1 MTTELNN
8 EKILKI
14 WEEVMKLSEEKAKL
28 SLFGLIVLTEGGGH
42 IPFFEPGTEKT
53 ESDRKV

>member
-1 MTTELNN
+1 VDTQLNN

-14 WEEVMKLSEEKAKL
+14 WDEVMKLSEEKAKL

-42 IPFFEPGTEKT
+42 IPFFKPDGEKSEPDK
-53 ESDRKV
+53 KV